1 MVKEKQMSHHAIKME
16 DKLKR
21 FNRIIGQ
28 LNGIKQMVEKDR
40 DCAEVLMQIASARAA
55 LAKIGL
61 MMAEDHLDHCITTS
75 AKKGESK
82 NTVSS
87 MMSAMKQLLK

>member
-1 MVKEKQMSHHAIKME
+1 MSHHAIKME

-28 LNGIKQMVEKDR
+28 LNGIKQMVEEDR

-61 MMAEDHLDHCITTS
+61 MMAEDHLDHCVS
-75 AKKGESK
+75 ASLQKGK
-82 NTVSS
+82 NKETVPSLIN
-87 MMSAMKQLLK
+87 AMKQLLK